1 MAHFH
6 ILSLPFF
13 FFFRDTFNTI
23 VLLAKGA
30 LENVN
35 ANIPKYSH
43 IQPTKEAIVSSK
55 PECHFSRGNSFD
67 HMFNLEMK
75 EDEEEEY
82 TPDQPEQDQEP
93 PREGTQE
100 DVLRSGMQKE
110 TIMQLNHRLAL
121 THLVD
126 VLCSTHSFGKPLIQ
140 VRVLVARYFVPQPF
154 VEEISVSFFFL
165 LYLVYLF

>member
-1 MAHFH
+1 
-6 ILSLPFF
+6 
-13 FFFRDTFNTI
+13 
-23 VLLAKGA
+23 
-30 LENVN
+30 
-35 ANIPKYSH
+35 
-43 IQPTKEAIVSSK
+43 
-55 PECHFSRGNSFD
+55 
-67 HMFNLEMK
+67 MK

-154 VEEISVSFFFL
+154 VEEISVSFFFFTILGISLLSQINSFSPITL
-165 LYLVYLF
+165 LYYIYLSNYALIKCFSLRA